1 MKGKS
6 NTFLEVV
13 NNNNYIFLSADFC
26 RPYSLPGFERLLL
39 AQRDGLGS
47 VPNFRKTIYH
57 YQVSLHTMLAILEHF
72 KDSLHI

>member
-47 VPNFRKTIYH
+47 VPNFRKTIH
-57 YQVSLHTMLAILEHF
+57 HHQVSLQPMPSIFRAF
-72 KDSLHI
+72 